1 LPGID
6 ERLTRELERLGEV
19 GAGGSDPERAFD
31 RIAAKKVRRRLA
43 RRVEAAS
50 LVIVVLAA
58 TAAGSYGLVK
68 VLGLGKAG
76 SHPAGSTEGPINRKI
91 AFVRSSEVANA
102 QTVAAVYAINQDRTG
117 LQKLT
122 PDEES
127 IADLAWSPDGTRLA
141 MVASQ
146 GSNGTSNGYPQI
158 YVMNA
163 DGSDLTQLTRDPSSQ
178 YLDPAWS
185 PDGTRIVFA
194 RWSDDGISSGLY
206 LISADGDGETR
217 VTDSAALDSS
227 PSWFPD
233 GSALLFKRDIE
244 GQTQLMVVKTNG
256 TGERPVPLSV
266 FAGHALDI
274 PAAGYVGSAALS
286 PDGAKILLTRLD
298 PSFGQKNFD
307 IFVAN
312 LDGTGEARLT
322 RTAVPEGEAAWSPDV
337 KQIAFSREGDIY
349 AMRGDGTDLRQ
360 LTDTGNDSWPAW
372 QRAPEAGP
380 TVVTPTAVTPAPSAV
395 PSPSASLGTD
405 ACTAQES
412 AATGDFDGDGMK
424 DTAVI
429 GPSSCFEQRT
439 PITTPWALQLKS
451 GNGAGLWPMPEC
463 SAESCRVLGA
473 GDVNGDGVDE
483 LAVAVEQG
491 ASTQF
496 VEFFEVPLGPNGP
509 QPVVVSPPG
518 ADGFP
523 SGEPAKFPYG
533 GSVTHYA
540 ALGCGE
546 LDVVSEVATLNA
558 DQTEWA
564 VHVTNLHL
572 DATGPSP
579 RFTVVSTDDSTQKF
593 DPDVGV
599 GDIFEPGGPC
609 WTEPG
614 V

>member
-6 ERLTRELERLGEV
+6 ERLTRDLERLGDI

-43 RRVEAAS
+43 RRVEAAA

-68 VLGLGKAG
+68 VLGLRTAG
-76 SHPAGSTEGPINRKI
+76 SRPAGSTEGPINGKI
-91 AFVRSSEVANA
+91 AFVRSFETANSE
-102 QTVAAVYAINQDRTG
+102 TRAAVYSINPDGSG
-117 LQKLT
+117 LAQLSS
-122 PDEES
+122 DHES

-141 MVASQ
+141 VVASQ
-146 GSNGTSNGYPQI
+146 GSTGAANGYPQI

-194 RWSDDGISSGLY
+194 RWSDDGTSSGLY
-206 LISADGDGETR
+206 LIGADGNGETR
-217 VTDSAALDSS
+217 VTDSDALDSS

-256 TGERPVPLSV
+256 TGERLVRRCAASC
-266 FAGHALDI
+266 GI
-274 PAAGYVGSAALS
+274 PQGFWIGSAQLS
-286 PDGAKILLTRLD
+286 PDGTRIVLTILD
-298 PSFGQKNFD
+298 APFGQKNFE
-307 IFVAN
+307 IIVWSA
-312 LDGTGEARLT
+312 DGTNGARLT
-322 RTAVPEGEAAWSPDV
+322 ETSVPEADPGWAPDGTRITFV
-337 KQIAFSREGDIY
+337 REGDIY
-349 AMRGDGTDLRQ
+349 TMLADGSDVRRVTDSGTD
-360 LTDTGNDSWPAW
+360 GWPAW
-372 QRAPEAGP
+372 QRATESGP
-380 TVVTPTAVTPAPSAV
+380 TVTPTAVTPAPSAV
-395 PSPSASLGTD
+395 PTPSASLGTD
-405 ACTAQES
+405 ACTTQES
-412 AATGDFDGDGMK
+412 AATGDFDRDGVK
-424 DTAVI
+424 DTAII

-451 GNGAGLWPMPEC
+451 GNGAGLWPMPDC